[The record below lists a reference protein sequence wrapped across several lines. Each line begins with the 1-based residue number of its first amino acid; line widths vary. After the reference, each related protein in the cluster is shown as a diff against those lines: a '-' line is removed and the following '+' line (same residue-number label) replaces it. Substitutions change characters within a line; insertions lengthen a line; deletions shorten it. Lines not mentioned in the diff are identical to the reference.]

1 MKLKPGVL
9 VVWVVL
15 AVFAAWWPGALT
27 GLGVTK
33 EATATPSAGAV
44 YEIGTPTVTDLWV
57 DPVAGDDG
65 RPGTSRT
72 LALRTVSAA
81 WAKVPQGAPLTG
93 TGYRINLLPGSY
105 AEATFP
111 TYWEE
116 RHGTFHFPIILRAAD
131 GAGTVTLQGY
141 VNLFDVAYLYLIDL
155 GVANQGD
162 VLHCERCDHFLIRNS
177 RFDGGDRAA
186 HETIK
191 INQSQHVY
199 IEGSEIRG
207 SYENAI
213 DFVAVQYGHIVGNRI
228 HAADD
233 WCIYLKGGSAYF
245 RIEGNEIYN
254 CGTGGF
260 TAGQG
265 TGFEYMS
272 SPWLHYEAYALRFI
286 NNVIH
291 DTEGA
296 GFGVNGGYDILL
308 AHNTLY
314 RVGARSHGMEFV
326 FGGRGCDGEVAN
338 CQANHALG
346 GWGPVSVGAEEPIPN
361 RNIYVYNNLLYNPP
375 GYASQWQHFAIHGPR
390 TPTAGSHIPSPARTD
405 DNLQIRGNLIW
416 NGPADLDLGMGGDQG
431 CQPANPTCNAAQ
443 LVADNAINTV
453 QPQLVNPSGG
463 DFRPVLGGN
472 VAGVTTYALPDFP
485 AWASLTPSVPADSLV
500 NAAPVDRDG
509 LPRSAPGLPGA
520 YADPSGLR
528 RVFLPML
535 VR

>member
-15 AVFAAWWPGALT
+15 AVFAAWWPGVLS

-44 YEIGTPTVTDLWV
+44 YDIGTPTVTDLWV
-57 DPVAGDDG
+57 DPVGGDDG
-65 RPGTSRT
+65 RAGTSRT

-155 GVANQGD
+155 EVANQGD

-245 RIEGNEIYN
+245 RIESNEIYN

-296 GFGVNGGYDILL
+296 GFGVNGGYDILF

-453 QPQLVNPSGG
+453 DPQLIDPTGG
-463 DFRPVLGGN
+463 NFRPVLEGN

-509 LPRSAPGLPGA
+509 LPRSGPGLPGA

-528 RVFLPML
+528 RVFLPIL